1 MGKKI
6 VYYLSLII
14 SSVIAFI
21 LSLPVFLSIT
31 TIYYFSNF
39 YLTGSLII
47 ILSVLSTILFIKGS
61 HLYQK
66 IKLIFFSIEPKKE
79 ILSKVIASFLIL
91 FGVSAVI
98 MLSVN
103 IFWQI
108 KINKLKKEMK
118 SLGLKTSTS
127 EYQENYPSSDY
138 LIPDFTE
145 EKKDIFKK
153 IIGDI
158 DLKFFENTDK
168 HYLSEI
174 KKWDKD
180 TYQKA
185 HKITLF
191 YEPLLTQKIYP
202 LLSKYKRHAQ
212 INYIECSKNPIS
224 CPTPRYADWVI
235 IAKIMKNIAID
246 YSYKEDFS
254 KSFNTIEK
262 MLILSDLISTDNFMV
277 SKMVSII
284 INRFAAETCLNIM
297 INSPSVKFPQNIE
310 ERFKTILKKE
320 LIKDGVKVGLT
331 TLFNAYQIYPH
342 SKLFIEDGGPLL
354 DRILNRFLGIICMV
368 TGSFNASFY
377 EVANNYFIVIQ
388 NKYIGTKNQYLTPSF
403 PFWPYLFGQVIIPN
417 WKGFFEKEAEMKT
430 KIKMGLIL
438 SSMAEYYKSNKS
450 YPQKLSE
457 LAPKFI
463 EKDILIDYF
472 SDDFYLYEVNKNKK
486 GFKICSAGVNKD
498 KKTLEGGEFCIN
510 QKI

>member
-6 VYYLSLII
+6 VYYLSLTI

-21 LSLPVFLSIT
+21 LFLLIFLSIT

-39 YLTGSLII
+39 YLTEGLII
-47 ILSVLSTILFIKGS
+47 IPSVLSTFLFIKGN
-61 HLYQK
+61 HL
-66 IKLIFFSIEPKKE
+66 FSMEPKKK
-79 ILSKVIASFLIL
+79 ILSKLIISFLIL

-98 MLSVN
+98 MLSTN

-118 SLGLKTSTS
+118 SLGLKTSSS

-145 EKKDIFKK
+145 EKKDILKK

-185 HKITLF
+185 NKITLF

-202 LLSKYKRHAQ
+202 LLSKYKRHTQ
-212 INYIECSKNPIS
+212 INYIECSKNPLS
-224 CPTPRYADWVI
+224 CPTPRYADWVT
-235 IAKIMKNIAID
+235 IAKIMENIAID
-246 YSYKEDFS
+246 YSYKGDFS

-262 MLILSDLISTDNFMV
+262 MLTLSDLISTDNFML

-320 LIKDGVKVGLT
+320 LVKDGVKVEL
-331 TLFNAYQIYPH
+331 AYIIDIGQNYPKIKIFF
-342 SKLFIEDGGPLL
+342 SDDDSLL
-354 DRILNRFLGIICMV
+354 DRISEISLGIICMV

-377 EVANNYFIVIQ
+377 EVANHSFSVIQ
-388 NKYIGTKNQYLTPSF
+388 DKYIGTKNQYLTPSL
-403 PFWPYLFGQVIIPN
+403 PFWPYLFGQVIMPN
-417 WKGFFEKEAEMKT
+417 WKGLFEKEAEMKT
-430 KIKMGLIL
+430 KIKMELIL

-450 YPQKLSE
+450 YPQKLDE

-486 GFKICSAGVNKD
+486 GFKICSAGANKD

-510 QKI
+510 QIR